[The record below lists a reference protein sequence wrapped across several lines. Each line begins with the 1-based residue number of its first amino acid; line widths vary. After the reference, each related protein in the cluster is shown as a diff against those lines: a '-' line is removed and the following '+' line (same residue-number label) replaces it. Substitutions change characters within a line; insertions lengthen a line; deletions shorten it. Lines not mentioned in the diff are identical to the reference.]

1 MLYLSK
7 IMDKLGYEEK
17 DERFIRK
24 FIKECEKSQVYIGKT
39 FSGRNVLT
47 EVKKLDMKMK
57 GKAFKNQKV
66 RENNKWKSHN
76 FFHTS
81 TWWWNF
87 NYKKIT

>member
-47 EVKKLDMKMK
+47 EVKKLDIKMK
-57 GKAFKNQKV
+57 GKKLLRIKRLEKIINERATT
-66 RENNKWKSHN
+66 
-76 FFHTS
+76 FFIQVHDDEIS
-81 TWWWNF
+81 IIR
-87 NYKKIT
+87 K